1 MKSKHLIPAILTTS
15 LLFISLQA
23 SSHGYVDYP
32 KARQQIC
39 KDDGGY
45 WWPADGSGIPNAA
58 CRAAYQQSGGYMLTQ
73 HHEFSA
79 NVADYRNMAA
89 VQNVVSD
96 GSLCAAGDSRKSGID
111 IPSAHWQRT
120 TVDLAQSSE
129 LTLRFRATTPHNPS
143 FWQIYLSKPGFDIAS
158 EPLSWSQLQL
168 IHQQSDVPADAG
180 YYTLQVPLPTN
191 RSGPAVLYTR
201 WQRVDVVGEGFYNCS
216 DIELVNGNSNT
227 PPLLWFDKG
236 AYVNLQTPAEVGGYA
251 QLRLF
256 DSNGQELID
265 ERWQIT
271 TSNIANALWATE
283 LAAQVNTQHSN
294 LLQLGLLN
302 GDNVVFSSD
311 LAANRAYVRDN
322 SHFYNLDLRPAT
334 DDGGDDGGDAGS
346 DNSNS
351 PPGNC
356 PGYDLN
362 QINTYP
368 NWPQT
373 DWQGQPSHAASGDK
387 LIYQAALYQA
397 NWWTQSVPG
406 SDSSWT
412 QLCSW

>member
-1 MKSKHLIPAILTTS
+1 MQAKYLIPGLLTTS
-15 LLFISLQA
+15 LLFTSLQA

-45 WWPADGSGIPNAA
+45 WWPADGSGIANAA

-89 VQNVVSD
+89 VQAVVSD
-96 GSLCAAGDSRKSGID
+96 GSLCAGGDSRKSGMD
-111 IPSAHWQRT
+111 IPSTDWQRT
-120 TVDLAQSSE
+120 SINLAQSNE
-129 LTLRFRATTPHNPS
+129 ITLRFRTTTPHNPS
-143 FWQIYLSKPGFDIAS
+143 YWQIYLSKPGFDSAS
-158 EPLSWSQLQL
+158 ETLSWNQLQL
-168 IHQQSDVPADAG
+168 IHQQNDVTAEAG
-180 YYTLQVPLPTN
+180 YYNLNLQLPAD

-216 DIELVNGNSNT
+216 DIELVNNGDT
-227 PPLLWFDKG
+227 PQPVWFDKG

-256 DSNGQELID
+256 DANGQELID
-265 ERWQIT
+265 EHWQIT
-271 TSNIANALWATE
+271 AANITNQLWISE

-294 LLQLGLLN
+294 LLQIGVLN
-302 GDNVVFSSD
+302 GDNVAFSSD

-322 SHFYNLDLRPAT
+322 STFYNLDLRPAT
-334 DDGGDDGGDAGS
+334 DGGS
-346 DNSNS
+346 T

-356 PGYDLN
+356 PGYDLSSV
-362 QINTYP
+362 NTYP
-368 NWPQT
+368 DWPQGNT
-373 DWQGQPSHAASGDK
+373 QVQSGHAAGGDK
-387 LIYQAALYQA
+387 LIHQNVLYQA
-397 NWWTQSVPG
+397 NWWTQSIPG
-406 SDSSWT
+406 SDSSWA

>member
-1 MKSKHLIPAILTTS
+1 MQPKHLLPTLLTTS
-15 LLFISLQA
+15 LLFTSLQA

-45 WWPADGSGIPNAA
+45 WWPADGSGIPNSA

-89 VQNVVSD
+89 VQAVVSD
-96 GSLCAAGDSRKSGID
+96 GSLCAGGDSRKSGMD
-111 IPSAHWQRT
+111 IPSTDWQHT
-120 TVDLAQSSE
+120 SINLAQNNE
-129 LTLRFRATTPHNPS
+129 ITLRFRATTPHNPS
-143 FWQIYLSKPGFDIAS
+143 YWQIYLSKPGFDSAS
-158 EPLSWSQLQL
+158 ETLSWNQLQL
-168 IHQQSDVPADAG
+168 IHQQADVPAEAG
-180 YYTLQVPLPTN
+180 YYNLNLQLPAD

-216 DIELVNGNSNT
+216 DIELVNGSSDT
-227 PPLLWFDKG
+227 PPALWFDKG

-256 DSNGQELID
+256 DADGQELID
-265 ERWQIT
+265 ESWQIT
-271 TSNIANALWATE
+271 NANIGNALWATE
-283 LAAQVNTQHSN
+283 LATQINTQYSN
-294 LLQLGLLN
+294 LLQIGVLN

-311 LAANRAYVRDN
+311 LATNRAYVRDN
-322 SHFYNLDLRPAT
+322 SNFYNLDLRPA
-334 DDGGDDGGDAGS
+334 DSGG
-346 DNSNS
+346 NN

-356 PGYDLN
+356 PGYNLN
-362 QINTYP
+362 SVKTYP
-368 NWPQT
+368 DWPQGNI
-373 DWQGQPSHAASGDK
+373 QGQPGHVAAGDH
-387 LIYQAALYQA
+387 LIHQNALYQA
-397 NWWTQSVPG
+397 NWWTQSIPG

>member
-1 MKSKHLIPAILTTS
+1 MKPKHLIPAILTTS

-23 SSHGYVDYP
+23 SSHGYVDNP

-120 TVDLAQSSE
+120 TIDLAQSSE

-143 FWQIYLSKPGFDIAS
+143 FWQIYLSKAGFDIAS

-180 YYTLQVPLPTN
+180 YYTLQVPLPTD

-216 DIELVNGNSNT
+216 DIELVNGNSDT

-271 TSNIANALWATE
+271 NANIGNALWATE

-294 LLQLGLLN
+294 LLQLGQLN

-322 SHFYNLDLRPAT
+322 SHFYNLDLRPAP
-334 DDGGDDGGDAGS
+334 DDGGDDGGDAG
-346 DNSNS
+346 NN

-356 PGYDLN
+356 PGYDLS

-368 NWPQT
+368 NWPQL

>member
-1 MKSKHLIPAILTTS
+1 MQPKHLLPTLLTTS
-15 LLFISLQA
+15 LLFTSLQA

-45 WWPADGSGIPNAA
+45 WWPADGSGIPNSA

-89 VQNVVSD
+89 VQAVVSD
-96 GSLCAAGDSRKSGID
+96 GSLCAGGDSRKSGMD
-111 IPSAHWQRT
+111 IPSPHWQRT
-120 TVDLAQSSE
+120 SINLAQSNE
-129 LTLRFRATTPHNPS
+129 ITLRFRATTPHNPS
-143 FWQIYLSKPGFDIAS
+143 YWQIYLSKPGFDSAS
-158 EPLSWSQLQL
+158 ETLSWNQLQL
-168 IHQQSDVPADAG
+168 IHQQNDVNAEAG
-180 YYTLQVPLPTN
+180 YYNLNVQLPAD

-216 DIELVNGNSNT
+216 DIELVNGNSDT
-227 PPLLWFDKG
+227 SPVLWFDKG
-236 AYVNLQTPAEVGGYA
+236 AFVNLQTPAEVGGYA

-256 DSNGQELID
+256 DADGQERID
-265 ERWQIT
+265 ESWQIT
-271 TSNIANALWATE
+271 NANIGIALWATE
-283 LAAQVNTQHSN
+283 LATQINTQYSN
-294 LLQLGLLN
+294 LLQIGVLS

-311 LAANRAYVRDN
+311 LATNRAYVRDN
-322 SHFYNLDLRPAT
+322 STFYNLDLRPA
-334 DDGGDDGGDAGS
+334 DSGG
-346 DNSNS
+346 SN

-356 PGYDLN
+356 PGYDLSSV
-362 QINTYP
+362 NTYP
-368 NWPQT
+368 DWPQSNI
-373 DWQGQPSHAASGDK
+373 QGQPGHAAGGDQ
-387 LIYQAALYQA
+387 LIYQNALYQA
-397 NWWTQSVPG
+397 NWWTQSIPG

>member
-1 MKSKHLIPAILTTS
+1 MNVKHVIPALLSTS

-23 SSHGYVDYP
+23 SSHGYVEYP

-45 WWPADGSGIPNAA
+45 WWPANGSGIPNAA

-79 NVADYRNMAA
+79 NVGDYRNMAA

-96 GSLCAAGDSRKSGID
+96 GSLCAAGDSNKSGMD
-111 IPSAHWQRT
+111 IPSAEWQRT
-120 TVDLAQSSE
+120 TIDLAQQTE

-143 FWQIYLSKPGFDIAS
+143 FWQIYLTKPGYDATAA
-158 EPLSWSQLQL
+158 PLSWNQLEL

-180 YYTLQVPLPTN
+180 YYTLQVPLPTDRN
-191 RSGPAVLYTR
+191 GPAVLYIR

-216 DIELVNGNSNT
+216 DIELVNGNDDT
-227 PPLLWFDKG
+227 PPPVWFDKG

-256 DSNGQELID
+256 DANGQELID
-265 ERWQIT
+265 QSWQIT
-271 TSNIANALWATE
+271 AANIANALWATE
-283 LAAQVNTQHSN
+283 LATQINTQYSN
-294 LLQLGLLN
+294 LLQIGVLSSN
-302 GDNVVFSSD
+302 NVAFSSD

-322 SHFYNLDLRPAT
+322 SYYYNLDLRPA
-334 DDGGDDGGDAGS
+334 DNGGDGN
-346 DNSNS
+346 DN
-351 PPGNC
+351 GNC
-356 PGYDLN
+356 PDYDLTT
-362 QINTYP
+362 INTYP
-368 NWPQT
+368 NWPQP
-373 DWQGQPSHAASGDK
+373 DWQGNPSHAGSGDK
-387 LIYQAALYQA
+387 LIYQSALYQA
-397 NWWTQSVPG
+397 NWWTQSLPG

>member
-1 MKSKHLIPAILTTS
+1 MNIKYVMPRLLTACTM
-15 LLFISLQA
+15 LISLQA
-23 SSHGYVDYP
+23 SSHGYVEYP

-45 WWPADGSGIPNAA
+45 WWPADGSAIPNVA
-58 CRAAYQQSGGYMLTQ
+58 CRAAFQQSGGYMLTQ

-89 VQNVVSD
+89 VQSTVSN
-96 GSLCAAGDSRKSGID
+96 GSLCAAGDSNKAGID
-111 IPSAHWQRT
+111 IPSASWQRT
-120 TVDLAQSSE
+120 VVDLSQSQT
-129 LTLRFRATTPHNPS
+129 LRLRFRATTPHNPS
-143 FWQIYLSKPGFDIAS
+143 YWQIYISKAGFNAAA
-158 EPLSWSQLQL
+158 EVLTWQHLQL
-168 IHQQSDVPADAG
+168 IHQQTDVLADAG
-180 YYTLQVPLPTN
+180 YYTLDIPMPTD
-191 RSGPAVLYTR
+191 RTGPALLYTR
-201 WQRVDVVGEGFYNCS
+201 WQRVDAAGEGFYNCS
-216 DIELVNGNSNT
+216 DIELVNGDGDT
-227 PPLLWFDKG
+227 PVPLWFDKG

-256 DSNGQELID
+256 DSHGQELID
-265 ERWQIT
+265 ESWQIT
-271 TSNIANALWATE
+271 SSNIANALWATE

-322 SHFYNLDLRPAT
+322 SHFYNLDLRPAP
-334 DDGGDDGGDAGS
+334 DDGGDDGGDAG
-346 DNSNS
+346 NN

-356 PGYDLN
+356 PGYDLG

-368 NWPQT
+368 NWPQL
-373 DWQGQPSHAASGDK
+373 DWQGQPSHAAGGDK
-387 LIYQAALYQA
+387 LIYQNALYQA
-397 NWWTQSVPG
+397 NWWTQSLPG

-412 QLCSW
+412 ELCSW

>member
-1 MKSKHLIPAILTTS
+1 MKSKYVVPALLTTS
-15 LLFISLQA
+15 LLFTSLQA

-45 WWPADGSGIPNAA
+45 WWPADGSGIPNSA

-89 VQNVVSD
+89 VQAVVSD
-96 GSLCAAGDSRKSGID
+96 GSLCAGGDSRKSGMD
-111 IPSAHWQRT
+111 IPSTDWQRT
-120 TVDLAQSSE
+120 SINLTQSNE
-129 LTLRFRATTPHNPS
+129 ITLRFRATTPHNPS
-143 FWQIYLSKPGFDIAS
+143 YWQIYLSKPGFDSAS
-158 EPLSWSQLQL
+158 ETLSWNQLQL
-168 IHQQSDVPADAG
+168 IHQQNDVTAEAG
-180 YYTLQVPLPTN
+180 YYNLNVQLPAD

-216 DIELVNGNSNT
+216 DIELVNGNSD
-227 PPLLWFDKG
+227 PSPVLWFDKG
-236 AYVNLQTPAEVGGYA
+236 AFVNLQTPAEIGGYA

-256 DSNGQELID
+256 DADGQELID
-265 ERWQIT
+265 ESWQIT
-271 TSNIANALWATE
+271 NANIGNALWATE
-283 LAAQVNTQHSN
+283 LATQINTQYSN
-294 LLQLGLLN
+294 LLQIGVLS

-311 LAANRAYVRDN
+311 LATNRAYVREN
-322 SHFYNLDLRPAT
+322 STFYNLDLRPA
-334 DDGGDDGGDAGS
+334 DSGG
-346 DNSNS
+346 SN

-356 PGYDLN
+356 PGYDLSSV
-362 QINTYP
+362 NTYP
-368 NWPQT
+368 DWPQDNT
-373 DWQGQPSHAASGDK
+373 QGQPGHAAGGDQ
-387 LIYQAALYQA
+387 LIYQNALYQA
-397 NWWTQSVPG
+397 NWWTQSIPG

>member
-1 MKSKHLIPAILTTS
+1 MQPKHLLPTLLTTS
-15 LLFISLQA
+15 LLFTSLQA

-45 WWPADGSGIPNAA
+45 WWPADGSGIPNSA

-89 VQNVVSD
+89 VQAVVSD
-96 GSLCAAGDSRKSGID
+96 GSLCAGGDSRKSGMD
-111 IPSAHWQRT
+111 IPSQHWQRT
-120 TVDLAQSSE
+120 SINLTQSNE
-129 LTLRFRATTPHNPS
+129 ITLRFRATTPHNPS
-143 FWQIYLSKPGFDIAS
+143 YWQIYLSKPGFDSAS
-158 EPLSWSQLQL
+158 ETLSWNQLQL
-168 IHQQSDVPADAG
+168 IHQQNDVNAEAG
-180 YYTLQVPLPTN
+180 YYNLNVQLPAD

-216 DIELVNGNSNT
+216 DIELVNGNSDT
-227 PPLLWFDKG
+227 SPVLWFDKG

-256 DSNGQELID
+256 DANGQELID
-265 ERWQIT
+265 ESWQIT
-271 TSNIANALWATE
+271 HANIGNALWATE
-283 LAAQVNTQHSN
+283 LATQINTQYSN
-294 LLQLGLLN
+294 LLQIGVLN
-302 GDNVVFSSD
+302 DDNVIFSSD
-311 LAANRAYVRDN
+311 LATNRAYVREN
-322 SHFYNLDLRPAT
+322 STFYNLDLRPS
-334 DDGGDDGGDAGS
+334 DSGG
-346 DNSNS
+346 SN

-356 PGYDLN
+356 PGYDLSSV
-362 QINTYP
+362 NTYP
-368 NWPQT
+368 DWPQSNI
-373 DWQGQPSHAASGDK
+373 QGQPGHAAGGDQ
-387 LIYQAALYQA
+387 LIYQNALYQA
-397 NWWTQSVPG
+397 NWWTQSIPG